1 MSKVPAVPVILVAD
15 DSATI
20 RRVVESSFE
29 PYGVRV
35 VAVDDGRSAVAAAER
50 ERPDIVLCDVLMPGL
65 SGYETAAAI
74 HRLAGLEKVP
84 ILLLTG
90 AFEPFDEGRA
100 NASGA
105 RGFLAKPFEPQALLR
120 RVGETIGVPFETP
133 AAPRGAEPRPA
144 EAEAPPPA
152 PAEPQR
158 PPSAASTRPHVWP
171 RVEEPNGWQVG
182 RSPLVGDTS
191 FDLVNPPVAPPAPA
205 GPVVAD
211 IVRAEL
217 EKLLGGRIAAPTS
230 RAADEIPEKV
240 RDEVRLQL
248 AALLP
253 ADWSALVRDEVRAQ
267 IGAPSFDERLRRAAA
282 TEAIATARAEAQKAA
297 AEAVAAA
304 RAEAQKAVAGLR
316 LDEVV
321 QRALDAAFAARA
333 DEGREAARAEIAA
346 LGLEERIAAEVRRG
360 VAEGAP
366 PPAPPSPLDELARAE
381 IRRVAQ
387 EMIPGI
393 VREIVWELAPDLLER
408 LARERARG
416 ERVED
421 DPLGVFGEPTR

>member
-1 MSKVPAVPVILVAD
+1 M
-15 DSATI
+15 
-20 RRVVESSFE
+20 
-29 PYGVRV
+29 
-35 VAVDDGRSAVAAAER
+35 
-50 ERPDIVLCDVLMPGL
+50 
-65 SGYETAAAI
+65 
-74 HRLAGLEKVP
+74 
-84 ILLLTG
+84 
-90 AFEPFDEGRA
+90 
-100 NASGA
+100 
-105 RGFLAKPFEPQALLR
+105 
-120 RVGETIGVPFETP
+120 GEAIGVPFE
-133 AAPRGAEPRPA
+133 APRGVEPRA
-144 EAEAPPPA
+144 AAVEAPA
-152 PAEPQR
+152 SAEPQEQ
-158 PPSAASTRPHVWP
+158 PSAASTRPHVWP
-171 RVEEPNGWQVG
+171 RVEEPNGWRAG
-182 RSPLVGDTS
+182 RSPLVGDAS
-191 FDLVNPPVAPPAPA
+191 FDLVNPPVAPPAAA

-217 EKLLGGRIAAPTS
+217 EKLLGGRLAAPAN

-408 LARERARG
+408 LARDRARG

-421 DPLGVFGEPTR
+421 DPLGVFGETSR